1 MDFYEKHD
9 HPKQVWIRE
18 LVKNAC
24 AKLRAPE
31 LPAQWALVQ
40 QELVGGEKWVID
52 GNLGDY
58 DLLDIRL
65 KAADTVIVLDFSL
78 ARCAYQALRRGRERA
93 DFWRWLLTYRRR
105 QRPLI
110 MAAIAS
116 EAASADLHLLRN
128 PRALALFLARLSD
141 SAQV

>member
-1 MDFYEKHD
+1 
-9 HPKQVWIRE
+9 VIE
-18 LVKNAC
+18 LDAHFWQPGLVAT
-24 AKLRAPE
+24 P
-31 LPAQWALVQ
+31 PAQWALVQ